1 MARPR
6 HPNKEIEASV
16 AYAESVGWR
25 LEMSKGHAW
34 GHLLCPRHSRDGC
47 MVSVWSTPRNGE
59 NHARGI
65 RRAVDRCTHGID
77 EGSDEKL

>member
-1 MARPR
+1 MARLR

-16 AYAESVGWR
+16 AYAKSVGWT

-34 GHLLCPRHSRDGC
+34 GHLLCPLHSREGC
-47 MVSVWSTPRNGE
+47 IVSVWSTPRNAE

-65 RRAVDRCTHGID
+65 RRAVDRCTHAID